1 MKSGDSLKVRKDSLK
16 VQQQKTDTKVFNQ
29 HVNTKTYGSTFY
41 PTLLATN
48 VDHGFYDITM
58 EACQSILPSNI
69 MRKAAFDNN
78 KNVANFRF
86 YEHKGVVL
94 PSEQLTV
101 NLPPLSSADSV
112 KVQSSDSLP
121 AAKIDSLALRP
132 AIDSLPKINFAS
144 ADFNFGDIDSS
155 LLDRFGLQEYV
166 SRDSYVLLESHP
178 ELVYGR
184 FSAKVQLVNPA
195 RVGEAKPRETQNLGF
210 VSFVVLT
217 IGIILFIT
225 SLKFQFKNA
234 LSIIQ
239 SFISIREAR
248 KSYQNRSLSFKRF
261 ALFSTIFY
269 VLTFTV
275 FSILI
280 AQRFAGNFVREFGIL
295 LSYFVFFLAI
305 LSLFFAKV
313 FSWNVLGNISRNSE
327 LFSELKYNHL
337 IFYTSFALAI
347 FPLLVVASYADAVVS
362 KVFIYLSIYLVI
374 ILLVQY
380 IVRSLRLFLSYRV
393 SFFFWFL
400 YFCTL
405 EMLPIA
411 VALYLLQ

>member
-1 MKSGDSLKVRKDSLK
+1 MKSGDSLKVRKDSLT
-16 VQQQKTDTKVFNQ
+16 VQQQKTDTKVFHQ

-48 VDHGFYDITM
+48 VDHGSYDITM

-69 MRKAAFDNN
+69 MRKAAFDSN
-78 KNVANFRF
+78 KNAANFRF
-86 YEHKGVVL
+86 YEHQEVVL
-94 PSEQLTV
+94 PSAQLTV
-101 NLPPLSSADSV
+101 NLPPLSAADSV
-112 KVQSSDSLP
+112 KVQSTDSLP
-121 AAKIDSLALRP
+121 VAKIDSLALRP

-184 FSAKVQLVNPA
+184 SSAKVQFVNSA

-248 KSYQNRSLSFKRF
+248 KSYQSRSLSFKRF
-261 ALFSTIFY
+261 ALFSTVFY

-327 LFSELKYNHL
+327 LFNELKYNHL

-380 IVRSLRLFLSYRV
+380 IIRSLRLFLSYRV